1 MRHHQIEEELVMS
14 LGTIIWIAVAAYV
27 VIAVLAFIFNASIGP
42 VTPGLALRFCV
53 PCSGRYG

>member
-1 MRHHQIEEELVMS
+1 MS